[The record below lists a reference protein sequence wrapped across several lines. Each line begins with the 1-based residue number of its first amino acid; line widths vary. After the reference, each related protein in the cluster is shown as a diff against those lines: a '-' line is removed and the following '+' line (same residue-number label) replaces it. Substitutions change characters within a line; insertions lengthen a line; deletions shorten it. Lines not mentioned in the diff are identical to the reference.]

1 MILMWRVSY
10 IPSFFQILQHC
21 SCSTNLCNRNWVEAG
36 STDHPV
42 DTKEV
47 PSDPI
52 KVLPYYLCS
61 HTMIFDNPFCSV
73 LNVTHQK
80 KGSVLMGI
88 LVIVRSVN
96 LGMGAWLL
104 WVENIWYFTCVLTWY
119 VAETKVG
126 KDDVLIRDC
135 SEEYGNA
142 EFDCNTI
149 NGEDAVW
156 ISLWSKI
163 SGMMSHFFRP

>member
-10 IPSFFQILQHC
+10 IPSFFQILQIC
-21 SCSTNLCNRNWVEAG
+21 SCSTNLCNKNWVEAG

-42 DTKEV
+42 DTTEV

-52 KVLPYYLCS
+52 KVFPYVFL
-61 HTMIFDNPFCSV
+61 HTMIFNNPFRSV
-73 LNVTHQK
+73 LNVTQLE
-80 KGSVLMGI
+80 KGSVLRCI
-88 LVIVRSVN
+88 LVIVRSVS

-142 EFDCNTI
+142 AFDCTTI
-149 NGEDAVW
+149 NGEWGV
-156 ISLWSKI
+156 
-163 SGMMSHFFRP
+163 